1 MAQQWQWTGGNG
13 QRRQRRLGWSDGG
26 NDPGLDRGACAAGA
40 NRVVSAVVWLSQA
53 GHSGCAGLS
62 YGGGRGS
69 GAGRGTGGGT
79 GGSSGHGRGW
89 EGKTKGV
96 KSHNPLPS
104 SYKVSRVAEEP
115 FSSNFRY
122 YSEFGHNLYYQK
134 IKFLLFDYTILD
146 KNYYN
151 TN

>member
-1 MAQQWQWTGGNG
+1 MCTVMARQWQW
-13 QRRQRRLGWSDGG
+13 SGG
-26 NDPGLDRGACAAGA
+26 NDGSAGATAAVTLGLVVVRAAGA
-40 NRVVSAVVWLSQA
+40 NRVVPAVVWLSQA

-69 GAGRGTGGGT
+69 GAGRRSGGGT

-89 EGKTKGV
+89 EGKTKDV
-96 KSHNPLPS
+96 KCHNPLPS
-104 SYKVSRVAEEP
+104 SYRISRVAEEP

>member
-1 MAQQWQWTGGNG
+1 MQ
-13 QRRQRRLGWSDGG
+13 
-26 NDPGLDRGACAAGA
+26 
-40 NRVVSAVVWLSQA
+40 AVVWLSQA
-53 GHSGCAGLS
+53 GHSGRAGLS
-62 YGGGRGS
+62 YAGGKGK
-69 GAGRGTGGGT
+69 GAGRGSGGGT
-79 GGSSGHGRGW
+79 GGGRGW

-96 KSHNPLPS
+96 KSQNPLPS
-104 SYKVSRVAEEP
+104 SYRTSRVAEEP
-115 FSSNFRY
+115 SSSNFRY